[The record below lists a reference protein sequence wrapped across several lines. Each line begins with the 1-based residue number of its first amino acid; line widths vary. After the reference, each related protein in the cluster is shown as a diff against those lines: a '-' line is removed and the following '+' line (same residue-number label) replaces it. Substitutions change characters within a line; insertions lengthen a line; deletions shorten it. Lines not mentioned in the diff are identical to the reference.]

1 MMPTHRRGLPAWLIG
16 GLAALAMAGAPSD
29 ASAHGHPAVIDPN
42 APDAWKYKLC
52 AEMTT
57 VAIQAL
63 HQRDRG
69 RPKTVYP
76 DDGGPG
82 SRIANAIVDK
92 VYDEPAIASPKR
104 AEAFGRAYC
113 NEQLDER

>member
-1 MMPTHRRGLPAWLIG
+1 MNRRRGTAPRARLAG
-16 GLAALAMAGAPSD
+16 ALAAFASVLALAD
-29 ASAHGHPAVIDPN
+29 AAAHGHPAVVDPN

-52 AEMTT
+52 AEMAG

-82 SRIANAIVDK
+82 PRIANAIVDK
-92 VYDEPAIASPKR
+92 VYDEPAITSPKR
-104 AEAFGRAYC
+104 AEAYARSYC
-113 NEQLDER
+113 NEQLGER

>member
-1 MMPTHRRGLPAWLIG
+1 MMGTTRVVLT
-16 GLAALAMAGAPSD
+16 LAAASMLHGA
-29 ASAHGHPAVIDPN
+29 ALAHGHPAVVDPN

-52 AEMTT
+52 AEMAS

-82 SRIANAIVDK
+82 PRIANAIVDK
-92 VYDEPAIASPKR
+92 VYDEPAITSPKR
-104 AEAFGRAYC
+104 AEAFARSYC
-113 NEQLDER
+113 NEHRDAR